1 MQRKNTIQTN
11 KQIKKINA
19 LRTNYRKEKRKISQS
34 LQSGAGA
41 DTVYTPSLWYYPL
54 LQFLDDPETPRRSTS
69 NFDDP
74 QDQNEEHEIG
84 LEGLDED
91 SAPPTP
97 EMKDTF
103 LRKEDT
109 PATKT
114 SHRNLARPT
123 KRSTDK
129 CDSVL
134 GAIEDHFKKPKPA
147 EDRYD
152 VLGKHAAEKMRAV
165 QDNIQRILAE
175 KIISDALFMAEMG
188 QLTMTHSIQQP
199 SPTYSR

>member
-1 MQRKNTIQTN
+1 MC
-11 KQIKKINA
+11 
-19 LRTNYRKEKRKISQS
+19 
-34 LQSGAGA
+34 
-41 DTVYTPSLWYYPL
+41 L
-54 LQFLDDPETPRRSTS
+54 L
-69 NFDDP
+69 

-84 LEGLDED
+84 MEGFDED

-97 EMKDTF
+97 GMEDTF

-134 GAIEDHFKKPKPA
+134 GAIEEHFKKPKPA

-152 VLGKHAAEKMRAV
+152 VLGKHVAVKMRAV

-199 SPTYSR
+199 SPTYSRCNTYQMSPQPSPTHSQYDAPQQSFFRPAVQPHQSEPRYAELQPPDALDGNSSSNSSLASYVSNFTP